1 MKKRLILCNAA
12 VIIVGFIAAFLL
24 AAFQIQSQYEGE
36 FTKRLDAVLSVMQ
49 TEADAIEAD
58 PDGAANAAGDQL
70 KVAGQEVRISI
81 IDTEGNV
88 IGDSESDEINEN
100 HMDRPEIKQALAN
113 GEGSDTRMSS
123 SVNRRFYY
131 KAVYVADRFFIR
143 AALPTADLDAIIG
156 QLWWSAILCMLL
168 GIAIVCTVTCLLYTS
183 RCFRATLLLP
193 LHYHCF

>member
-70 KVAGQEVRISI
+70 KAAGQEVRISI

-131 KAVYVADRFFIR
+131 KAVYVADRFLSALLCRRRILTPLSGSFGGPPSC
-143 AALPTADLDAIIG
+143 ACCLALPLSVLSLRSCCAA
-156 QLWWSAILCMLL
+156 
-168 GIAIVCTVTCLLYTS
+168 
-183 RCFRATLLLP
+183 
-193 LHYHCF
+193 